1 MRKPMLSQKCILTG
15 LLVCGLLALAQTPP
29 PGDRWVAPARAAA
42 RKNPVAANETSI
54 ALGKKTYERHCLAC
68 HGKKGKGDGP
78 TAGKLEKHP
87 RDLSN
92 PKLWEQS
99 DGALL
104 WKVTEGH
111 KPMPTFK
118 NLTSDEERWPLINYI
133 RTLAPKPAVPNQPNG
148 EKPKGE
154 TKP

>member
-1 MRKPMLSQKCILTG
+1 MKLISKSKLILMG
-15 LLVCGLLALAQTPP
+15 LVACGLTALAQTPP
-29 PGDRWVAPARAAA
+29 HSADPWVAPARAAA

-54 ALGKKTYERHCLAC
+54 ALGRKSYERHCLVC
-68 HGKKGKGDGP
+68 HGEKGKGDGS
-78 TAGKLEKHP
+78 AAAKLEKRP
-87 RDLSN
+87 SDLSN

-118 NLTSDEERWPLINYI
+118 NLTSNEERWPIINYL
-133 RTLAPKPAVPNQPNG
+133 RTLAPKPAAPDQPK
-148 EKPKGE
+148 EK

>member
-1 MRKPMLSQKCILTG
+1 MRKHVKSIRYRKLVLAGFLAGG
-15 LLVCGLLALAQTPP
+15 LAVLAQTNPP
-29 PGDRWVAPARAAA
+29 AQWVAPPRAAA
-42 RKNPVAANETSI
+42 RKNPVPSDETSI
-54 ALGKKTYERHCLAC
+54 ALGRKTYERHCLAC

-78 TAGKLEKHP
+78 TADKLEKHP
-87 RDLSN
+87 SDLSD

-133 RTLAPKPAVPNQPNG
+133 RTLAPKPAASNQS
-148 EKPKGE
+148 KGK